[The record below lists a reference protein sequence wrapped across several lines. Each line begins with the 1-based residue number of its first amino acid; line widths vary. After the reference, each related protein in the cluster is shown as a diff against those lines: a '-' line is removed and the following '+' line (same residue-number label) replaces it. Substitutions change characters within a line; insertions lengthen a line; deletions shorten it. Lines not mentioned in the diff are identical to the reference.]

1 MDALNKSGI
10 LNGYEYCISK
20 LIENSFPEKDIF
32 KKCSMYILEYSSNLN
47 RDNLKAKSLRQLYN
61 EEIDEM
67 NRNNKEL
74 IKIEEES
81 KDDFCLN
88 ERICL
93 KSSELVEKYYLNF
106 KKNEENKGNQEN
118 ISCDDLRKD
127 VLYSYSRIESLI
139 NRKYDQI
146 YNEDA
151 LVDKNRKI
159 NNESRIINNVQT
171 NDKDNIEEIEDI

>member
-1 MDALNKSGI
+1 METLNISGI
-10 LNGYEYCISK
+10 LNGYEYCINK
-20 LIENSFPEKDIF
+20 LIENNFPEKDIF

-47 RDNLKAKSLRQLYN
+47 RENLKAKSLKQLYN

-67 NRNNKEL
+67 NNYKNKEL
-74 IKIEEES
+74 IKIEDES

-88 ERICL
+88 ERIHL

-106 KKNEENKGNQEN
+106 KKNEENEGN

-127 VLYSYSRIESLI
+127 ILYSYSRIESLI

-146 YNEDA
+146 YDEDV
-151 LVDKNRKI
+151 LVDKNRQI
-159 NNESRIINNVQT
+159 NNESRIIYNVQT
-171 NDKDNIEEIEDI
+171 NDKDDIEEIEDI